1 MKKFLW
7 KLGWGILYYLGA
19 LIVMTIVV
27 GVVMSMFPNNNAVA
41 GIGVLIYAV
50 VPFYVAAK
58 MVKRRALKKNIDE
71 RFKSTAAPV
80 ATAKVVPHN
89 EPKPVPVQ
97 TKQPEAPVVKPE
109 PVKVEVKPEVKPEP
123 VKVEV
128 KTEIK
133 PEPVKVEVKPEIKP
147 EPVKVEVK
155 PEIKPEPV
163 KVEVKPEI
171 KPEPVKAEVKPEIK
185 PEPIKVEVK
194 PEPQPVV
201 KPVVVAEGPKLLNL
215 NTATQEQLMK
225 ISGINLILS
234 KRIIK
239 LRENGDFTS
248 LEQVIQEL
256 HLPEQTSRE
265 VRKCCCVETTQ
276 RIIDF

>member
-109 PVKVEVKPEVKPEP
+109 PVKAEVKP
-123 VKVEV
+123 
-128 KTEIK
+128 EIK

-155 PEIKPEPV
+155 PEIKPKPV

-225 ISGINLILS
+225 ISGINIILS

>member
-109 PVKVEVKPEVKPEP
+109 PVKA
-123 VKVEV
+123 
-128 KTEIK
+128 
-133 PEPVKVEVKPEIKP
+133 EVKPEIKP

-171 KPEPVKAEVKPEIK
+171 KPKPV
-185 PEPIKVEVK
+185 KVEVK
-194 PEPQPVV
+194 PE
-201 KPVVVAEGPKLLNL
+201 
-215 NTATQEQLMK
+215 
-225 ISGINLILS
+225 
-234 KRIIK
+234 
-239 LRENGDFTS
+239 
-248 LEQVIQEL
+248 
-256 HLPEQTSRE
+256 
-265 VRKCCCVETTQ
+265 
-276 RIIDF
+276 